1 MANGVGLW
9 CIATI
14 EYNFPPALMEPLHS
28 DEEQEHWADSMTT
41 VCVSTPLHSF
51 LSSQWHT
58 AQQACHF
65 QTLPFRSHRF
75 IVIKD
80 DVKGYDKY
88 AACSDKGK
96 QTAKVPVYREVL
108 TPIWNPP
115 FINAPLTAGYGQWN
129 RGSKINYLSKY
140 WYVSRPVYNLI
151 SNLSEPLFS

>member
-1 MANGVGLW
+1 MATGVGLW

-14 EYNFPPALMEPLHS
+14 EYNFPPALMEPLHP

-41 VCVSTPLHSF
+41 VCVSTPLRSS
-51 LSSQWHT
+51 LSSQWHAT
-58 AQQACHF
+58 QQACHF

-80 DVKGYDKY
+80 DAKACDKH
-88 AACSDKGK
+88 DKGK
-96 QTAKVPVYREVL
+96 QTAKVSGHGEVL
-108 TPIWNPP
+108 TSIWNPP